1 MPILIPRFCENPTFR
16 NELEVLLYNL
26 TGTKEL
32 NIPSESIPQVLD
44 IISEVLSTV
53 ENRYISLI
61 TLLNNKLSKENL
73 ELKDSLIELK
83 ENSIMKY
90 KFSAN

>member
-1 MPILIPRFCENPTFR
+1 MPIVIPRFCENPMFR
-16 NELEVLLYNL
+16 TELEVLLQDLIYKGDL
-26 TGTKEL
+26 TILEE
-32 NIPSESIPQVLD
+32 NIPQVLD